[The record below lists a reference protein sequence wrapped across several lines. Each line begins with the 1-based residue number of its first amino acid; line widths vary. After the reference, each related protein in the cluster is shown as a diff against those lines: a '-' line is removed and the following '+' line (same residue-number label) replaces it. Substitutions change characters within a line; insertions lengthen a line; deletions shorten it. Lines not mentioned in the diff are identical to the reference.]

1 MFIVFLP
8 HDDGTSIQLFPFRRL
23 CSVAAQRVVSMKKIH
38 LLVLKSFVRPFLVT
52 FSIVMFVLLML
63 FLFKYIDD
71 LIGKGFAWYII
82 LELMMYASA
91 TNVQMA
97 LPLSVL
103 LSCIMTYGSLGE
115 NYELVAIKAAGIS
128 LRRAMYPMVA
138 VISLLAISAFLF
150 SDYMLPKANLKY
162 YALLYDVR
170 QQKSANFLPE
180 GVFSNSFPGFSIRV
194 KRKDADGQTLHDVM
208 IYSRK
213 PADNNADVLIA
224 KEGKM
229 YRTPSG
235 NFLVIKL
242 KDGVKYAEAAGDA
255 SYNVRERLTR
265 YRFKETEQRL
275 DMSALKMTHTD
286 ESEFKSATQM
296 MSLNQLSDNIALI
309 KRQID
314 SGITV
319 NYKAVSSYLKY
330 YSVPIR
336 KNTTEKYAPSD
347 GSEFAKAD
355 VHLKIS
361 QLTNGASEA
370 RSVQEL
376 LKRRTD
382 LDKDLMQNEQRARLE
397 YQKKFTLSAAC
408 IALFLIGAPLGAIIR
423 KGGLGLPVVVS
434 VIFFLFYYIIST
446 IGEKYV
452 KDGDLS
458 PVTGAWI
465 AIVVITPVGL
475 FLSYKAATDSQ
486 IFDMEVYKRFF
497 NRIFKRGGEKAQS

>member
-1 MFIVFLP
+1 
-8 HDDGTSIQLFPFRRL
+8 
-23 CSVAAQRVVSMKKIH
+23 
-38 LLVLKSFVRPFLVT
+38 
-52 FSIVMFVLLML
+52 MFVLLML

-82 LELMMYASA
+82 VELMMYASA

-103 LSCIMTYGSLGE
+103 LSCIMTYGALGE

-128 LRRAMYPMVA
+128 LRRAMYPMVV
-138 VISLLAISAFLF
+138 VISILSVSAFLF

-162 YALLYDVR
+162 YSLLYDVR

-180 GVFSNSFPGFSIRV
+180 GVFSNTFPGYSIRV
-194 KRKDADGQTLHDVM
+194 KRKDADGQTLHGVM
-208 IYSRK
+208 IYIRK
-213 PADNNADVLIA
+213 PNDNNADVLIA
-224 KEGKM
+224 REGKM

-242 KDGVKYAEAAGDA
+242 KDGIKYSESAGDA

-275 DMSALKMTHTD
+275 DMSALKIHRTD
-286 ESEFKSATQM
+286 ENEFKGALQM
-296 MSLNQLSDNIALI
+296 MSLRQLNDNAALV

-314 SGITV
+314 SGIQA
-319 NYKAVSSYLKY
+319 NYKVVSGYLKY
-330 YSVPIR
+330 YSVPIK
-336 KNTTEKYAPSD
+336 KNPAQKYLPSRGD
-347 GSEFAKAD
+347 EFAKAD

-361 QLTNGASEA
+361 QLANAASEA
-370 RSVQEL
+370 RSVQDL
-376 LKRRTD
+376 LKSRAD
-382 LDKDLMQNEQRARLE
+382 QNKDMEQNEQRARLE

-434 VIFFLFYYIIST
+434 VIFFLFFYIIST

-458 PVTGAWI
+458 PVIGAWI
-465 AIVVITPVGL
+465 AIVVITPIGL
-475 FLSYKAATDSQ
+475 FLSYKAATDSE
-486 IFDMEVYKRFF
+486 IFDVESYKRFF
-497 NRIFKRGGEKAQS
+497 NRVFKRKSGETHS